1 MNKASS
7 SLFVLV
13 LFAALA
19 TQANAQSREGRH
31 GSGQGGYGQ
40 QGSAQGGYGQQG
52 SAQGGYGQQGSAQ
65 GGYGQQGSA
74 QGGYGQPGP
83 AQVITQRISQS
94 LRMREVRRVSE
105 LLRLSMSESMELNAN
120 SITLFASSLRNPAM
134 IQISSRGRMI
144 SNQII
149 QRQLSS
155 VTILLPAQSR
165 LDDLEISASDDILID
180 TITVLAE
187 SSRVRRQDMPAMSG
201 QLIKLDLRQ
210 DVRMSAEINL
220 KQLVQQQLGISLEG
234 AQIERVAVQGQVL
247 RGRSAT
253 VQVGMNNR
261 IISEVKTISEFQG
274 VTPLPLGTMEEV
286 RGDLTLLV
294 RGDVFLSQIIIR
306 VGQVRRS
313 W

>member
-31 GSGQGGYGQ
+31 GSG
-40 QGSAQGGYGQQG
+40 
-52 SAQGGYGQQGSAQ
+52 Q

-105 LLRLSMSESMELNAN
+105 LLRLSMSESMDLNAN

-165 LDDLEISASDDILID
+165 LDDLEISASDDMLID

-187 SSRVRRQDMPAMSG
+187 SSRLRRQDMPAMSG

>member
-31 GSGQGGYGQ
+31 GSG
-40 QGSAQGGYGQQG
+40 
-52 SAQGGYGQQGSAQ
+52 Q

-105 LLRLSMSESMELNAN
+105 LLRLSMSESMDLNAN

-155 VTILLPAQSR
+155 VTILLPPQSR
-165 LDDLEISASDDILID
+165 LDDLEISASDDMLID

-210 DVRMSAEINL
+210 DVRLSAEINL

-261 IISEVKTISEFQG
+261 IISEVKTISEVQG

>member
-31 GSGQGGYGQ
+31 GSGQGGYGH
-40 QGSAQGGYGQQG
+40 QGS
-52 SAQGGYGQQGSAQ
+52 
-65 GGYGQQGSA
+65 
-74 QGGYGQPGP
+74 

-165 LDDLEISASDDILID
+165 LDDLEISASDDMLID

-210 DVRMSAEINL
+210 DVRLSAEINL

>member
-19 TQANAQSREGRH
+19 SQANAQIRDGH
-31 GSGQGGYGQ
+31 H
-40 QGSAQGGYGQQG
+40 GSAQGGYGQQG
-52 SAQGGYGQQGSAQ
+52 SAQGGWGQQGSAQ
-65 GGYGQQGSA
+65 GGYGQQAPS
-74 QGGYGQPGP
+74 
-83 AQVITQRISQS
+83 QVITQRISQS

-105 LLRLSMSESMELNAN
+105 LLRLSMSESMDLNAN

-165 LDDLEISASDDILID
+165 LDDLEISASDDMLID

-187 SSRVRRQDMPAMSG
+187 SSRVRRQDMSAMSG

-234 AQIERVAVQGQVL
+234 AQIERIAVQGQVL

-261 IISEVKTISEFQG
+261 IISEVKTISELQG

-286 RGDLTLLV
+286 QGDLTLLV
-294 RGDVFLSQIIIR
+294 RGDVFVSQIIIR

>member
-19 TQANAQSREGRH
+19 TQANAQSR
-31 GSGQGGYGQ
+31 GGHH
-40 QGSAQGGYGQQG
+40 GSAQGGYGQQG

-165 LDDLEISASDDILID
+165 LDDLEISASDDMLID

-210 DVRMSAEINL
+210 DVRLSAEINL

-306 VGQVRRS
+306 VAQVRRS